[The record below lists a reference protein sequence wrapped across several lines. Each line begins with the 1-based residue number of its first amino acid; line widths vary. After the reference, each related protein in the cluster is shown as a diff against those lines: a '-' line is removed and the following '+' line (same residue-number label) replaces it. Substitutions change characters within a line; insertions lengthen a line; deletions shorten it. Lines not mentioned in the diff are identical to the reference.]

1 MHHNALCGG
10 PQLPPGRVVVL
21 GCNADVVDGH
31 GYPIAG
37 TDRTGTFD
45 EAVLACVSA
54 IPAGRVMS
62 YGDVAEYVGSRAP
75 RSVGRVLAMEGSDVP
90 WHRVIGA
97 SGRCA
102 HHLEAEQLER
112 LRAEGVSVTDGRV
125 DMARY
130 RWDGSVVG

>member
-1 MHHNALCGG
+1 MDAL
-10 PQLPPGRVVVL
+10 
-21 GCNADVVDGH
+21 

-37 TDRTGTFD
+37 TDGTGTFD
-45 EAVLACVSA
+45 DAVLACVSA
-54 IPAGRVMS
+54 IPSGRVMS

-97 SGRCA
+97 DGRPA

-112 LRAEGVSVTDGRV
+112 LRAEGVRVTDGRV

-130 RWDGSVVG
+130 RWDGS

>member
-1 MHHNALCGG
+1 MDAL
-10 PQLPPGRVVVL
+10 
-21 GCNADVVDGH
+21 

-54 IPAGRVMS
+54 IPSGRVMS

-75 RSVGRVLAMEGSDVP
+75 RSVGRVLAVDGSDVP

-97 SGRCA
+97 NGRPA

-112 LRAEGVSVTDGRV
+112 LRAEGVRVTDGRV

-130 RWDGSVVG
+130 RWDGS